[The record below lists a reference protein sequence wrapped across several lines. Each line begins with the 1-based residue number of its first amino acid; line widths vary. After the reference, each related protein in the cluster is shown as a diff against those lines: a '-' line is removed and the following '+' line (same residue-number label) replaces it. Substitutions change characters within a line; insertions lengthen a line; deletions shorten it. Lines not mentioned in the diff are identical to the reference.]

1 MKLVPLFNNNRKIEH
16 ERLMLERKSQNKLP
30 RIELFFEANSVSSS
44 DGNWIPQN
52 EYGQEWDARLGKW
65 VNCKSI

>member
-1 MKLVPLFNNNRKIEH
+1 
-16 ERLMLERKSQNKLP
+16 MLERKSQNKLP